1 MRHVFST
8 CPRRCLGK
16 FFTLTTVALAAWS
29 TGCGDESAP
38 PAAPSSTVVT
48 TPATPATPAPTSATL
63 ARLTIAPG
71 SVDGQSHPEGTVSL
85 AAAAPA
91 GGARITLLSS
101 NTAVARVPAT
111 ITIPSG
117 ATQDTFTIDTSTV
130 TEPQPVTI
138 SASYS
143 GVTLQAALT
152 VTGPTLV
159 SVFTVR
165 SPLKG
170 NGACVMGP
178 TTEELDCTLD
188 GRESRGF
195 IDTWAWTYS
204 VANNRL
210 SHTSKDGDSRPKIVT
225 KCAFFEGGRGGDDAQ
240 GNKYVQMM
248 VELQVQDRAGTRSAA
263 VRQAVRL
270 YPNRQCGFSY

>member
-1 MRHVFST
+1 VV
-8 CPRRCLGK
+8 
-16 FFTLTTVALAAWS
+16 TT
-29 TGCGDESAP
+29 P
-38 PAAPSSTVVT
+38 T
-48 TPATPATPAPTSATL
+48 TPATPAPAPTSATL
-63 ARLTIAPG
+63 TRLTITPG

-101 NTAVARVPAT
+101 NIAVARVPAT
-111 ITIPSG
+111 ITIASG

-159 SVFTVR
+159 SAFTVR

-178 TTEELDCTLD
+178 TIEELDCTLD

-195 IDTWAWTYS
+195 VDTWAWTYS

-210 SHTSKDGDSRPKIVT
+210 SHTSKDAESRPKIVT

-248 VELQVQDRAGTRSAA
+248 VELQVQDRAGTRSPV

-270 YPNRQCGFSY
+270 YPNRQCGFNY